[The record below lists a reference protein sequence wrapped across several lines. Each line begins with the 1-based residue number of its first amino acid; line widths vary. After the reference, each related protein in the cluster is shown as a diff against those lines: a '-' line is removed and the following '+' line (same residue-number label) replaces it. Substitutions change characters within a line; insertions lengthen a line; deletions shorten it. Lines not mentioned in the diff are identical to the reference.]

1 MYNLIDSTTI
11 FTYDLKDITV
21 KCLVSADILEKLPCP
36 EFIRY
41 ENASIRLSSWHN
53 QFLRILC

>member
-1 MYNLIDSTTI
+1 MYNLTDSATI
-11 FTYDLKDITV
+11 FTYEDITV
-21 KCLVSADILEKLPCP
+21 KCLVSADTLEKFPCP